1 VNERNGS
8 AAHQV
13 WLLSLILGCFLLA
26 PDFVRAEQ
34 LPIKTYTTA
43 DGLAEDNVTRIVRD
57 SRGFLWFC
65 TGEGLSR
72 FDGYQF
78 TNYTTDQGL
87 PHRTVTDLLETH
99 DGNYWVAT
107 GGGVSHFNPA
117 GAVLFTTYHPGAD
130 ELSWHVEALMQDGEG
145 VIWCGTHRGLYR
157 LEDSGGQVQFQ
168 FVDIGMPA
176 EGEGDLVQ
184 ALVSDRQGALW
195 VATRGSGLYRRW
207 PNGRIEHYSTEQGL
221 PSNRVEALLED
232 RRGRLWIASTGGLA
246 QLVAAPDPTR
256 RAIARVYTTRDG
268 LSGNWIESLFESA
281 DGTLWLA
288 TDSGLSEFLNPSE
301 NSGRQFRTFST
312 ANGLSSYYVLA
323 FAEDRDGNLWLGT
336 DSGGAMKVARNGFT
350 NYTEADGLAVAGVD
364 SILENR
370 AGELCVISSG
380 RKHFVNRFDGQRFV
394 SVWPAF
400 PKQINNFGWGSNQV
414 TFQDHTGE
422 WWMPTGEGLVRFPA
436 VARVEQLAHT
446 QPKAVY
452 TTLQGLP
459 FDNVF
464 RLFEDSHG
472 DIWISTL
479 SLSANGLS
487 RWRRATEKLEN
498 FSEADGLVSIKTR
511 PPDAF
516 AEDAAGNL
524 WIGHWGG
531 GLTRYDAA
539 GRFTF
544 FSEAD
549 GLPGGTIRAL
559 FLDRA
564 HRLWIASA
572 LGGLARLD
580 DSVSKVS
587 RFVTYS
593 NAQGLSSNDVW
604 CVTEDLSGHLC
615 VGTGRGLDRLDPET
629 GHIEHYTDAD
639 GLLHGKVTA
648 AFRDRHGTLWFGSN
662 VHGLS
667 RFAPVSDVP
676 HTPPPVM
683 ISGLHIAGVAYR
695 ISQLGETAI
704 SEIDLGANQNQLN
717 IDFVGLEFGPGEV
730 LRYQYKLEGA
740 DRDWGAPGEQ
750 RSVSYANLA
759 SGRYRFLV
767 RAVNAEGLVSTEP
780 ATLRFTIPPPVW
792 RRWWFLTVAGVFVG
806 LAIYAAHRQRVAR
819 LVELERVRTRIATD
833 LHDDIGANLSLIA
846 MISEV
851 ARGFVKNDDRRMKE
865 WFSTI
870 AATSRE
876 TVDAM
881 SDIVWAVNPKRDQLS
896 DLTQRMRRFADDILG
911 ARDIELHFHAP
922 EPGRDLKVGADLRRE
937 VFLIFKETV
946 NNIVRHSGCT
956 AVIVELHAEGGWLA
970 LKTSDDGKGIDSP
983 QLSEGIGLASMRQR
997 AKKLGGTLDVISP
1010 NGFGT
1015 TVTLR
1020 VPLGHRARS

>member
-1 VNERNGS
+1 VDDRNRK
-8 AAHQV
+8 ATHYV
-13 WLLSLILGCFLLA
+13 WLLSCLLICLLLA
-26 PDFVRAEQ
+26 AGLVRAEH
-34 LPIKTYTTA
+34 LPIRTYTTA

-78 TNYTTDQGL
+78 TNYTTEQGL
-87 PHRTVTDLLETH
+87 PHRAVNDLLETS

-107 GGGVSHFNPA
+107 GGGLSHFNPVSS
-117 GAVLFTTYHPGAD
+117 VLFTTYHPGAD
-130 ELSWHVEALMQDGEG
+130 ELSWHVEALIQDRQGF
-145 VIWCGTHRGLYR
+145 IWCGTHKGVYR
-157 LEDSGGQVQFQ
+157 LEASGDRVQFQ
-168 FVDIGMPA
+168 FVDMGMPGEA
-176 EGEGDLVQ
+176 EGDLVQ

-195 VATRGSGLYRRW
+195 VATRGSGIYRRW
-207 PNGRIEHYSTEQGL
+207 PDGRIEHYATQQGL

-232 RRGRLWIASTGGLA
+232 REGRLWIATTNGLA
-246 QLVAAPDPTR
+246 QLVAVPDPTR
-256 RAIARVYTTRDG
+256 SVIARVYTTRDG
-268 LSGNWIESLFESA
+268 LVSNWIESLFQSA
-281 DGTLWLA
+281 GGALWLS
-288 TDSGLSEFLNPSE
+288 TDNGVSEFLASTGDT
-301 NSGRQFRTFST
+301 GRAFRNYTT
-312 ANGLSSYYVLA
+312 ANGLSSQYILG

-336 DSGGAMKVARNGFT
+336 DSGGAMKFARSGFT
-350 NYTEADGLAVAGVD
+350 NYTETDGLAAAGVD

-380 RKHFVNRFDGQRFV
+380 TKHFVGRFDGKRFV
-394 SVWPAF
+394 SVWPNF
-400 PKQINNFGWGSNQV
+400 PKQISNFGWGSNQV
-414 TFQDHTGE
+414 AFQDHTGE
-422 WWMPTGEGLVRFPA
+422 WWMPTGQGLVRFPA

-446 QPKAVY
+446 NPKAVY
-452 TTLQGLP
+452 TTQQGLP

-498 FSEADGLVSIKTR
+498 FSEADGLSLLKTS

-539 GRFTF
+539 GRFTVF
-544 FSEAD
+544 GESN
-549 GLPGGTIRAL
+549 GLPAGTIRSL
-559 FLDRA
+559 FLDHA

-580 DSVSKVS
+580 DSVSKVP
-587 RFVTYS
+587 RFITYS
-593 NAQGLSSNDVW
+593 TAQGLSSNDLW
-604 CVTEDLSGHLC
+604 CITEDGSSRIYI
-615 VGTGRGLDRLDPET
+615 GTGRGLDRLDPET

-639 GLLHGKVTA
+639 GLLHGKVTT
-648 AFRDRHGTLWFGSN
+648 AFRDSHGTLWFGSN

-667 RFAPVSDVP
+667 RFAPGPDVP
-676 HTPPPVM
+676 HTPPPIM
-683 ISGLHIAGVAYR
+683 ISGLHIAGVAYP

-704 SEIDLGANQNQLN
+704 SEVDLGANQNQLN
-717 IDFVGLEFGPGEV
+717 IDFVGLSFGSGEI
-730 LRYQYKLEGA
+730 LRYQYELEGA
-740 DRDWGAPGEQ
+740 DRNWSPPGEQ
-750 RSVSYANLA
+750 RSVNYANLA

-767 RAVNAEGLVSTEP
+767 RAVNAEGLTSVAP
-780 ATLRFTIPPPVW
+780 ATLVFTVAPPVW
-792 RRWWFLTVAGVFVG
+792 RRGWFLALIAISVG
-806 LAIYAAHRQRVAR
+806 LAVYSLHRQRVAR

-846 MISEV
+846 MLSEV
-851 ARGFVKNDDRRMKE
+851 ARGFLKRDDPRLRE

-870 AATSRE
+870 ATTSRD

-881 SDIVWAVNPKRDQLS
+881 SDIVWAVNPRRDHLS

-911 ARDIELHFHAP
+911 ARDIALNFHAP
-922 EPGRDLKVGADLRRE
+922 ELERDLKVGADLRRE
-937 VFLIFKETV
+937 VFLIFKETI
-946 NNIVRHSGCT
+946 NNTVRHSQGT
-956 AVIVELHAEGGWLA
+956 IANIELEVARGWLVLRVTDNGRGFD
-970 LKTSDDGKGIDSP
+970 LKNTR
-983 QLSEGIGLASMRQR
+983 EGNGLASIRLR
-997 AKKLGGTLDVISP
+997 AGRLGGTVDVSSP
-1010 NGFGT
+1010 NGPGT
-1015 TVTLR
+1015 SVTLR
-1020 VPLGHRARS
+1020 VPLDHRARF